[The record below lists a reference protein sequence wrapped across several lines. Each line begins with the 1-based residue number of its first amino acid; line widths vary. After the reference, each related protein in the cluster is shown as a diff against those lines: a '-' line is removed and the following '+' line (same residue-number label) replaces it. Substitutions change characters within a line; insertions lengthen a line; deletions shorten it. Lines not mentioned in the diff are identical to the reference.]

1 MRRRCALLVATL
13 FPVFLNVAAVY
24 AAAPGPKFKEGG
36 NKHNLSS
43 ANTGVKF
50 QAVATP
56 GDPERRDTQV
66 CTFCHTPHN
75 SAPQTVLWNRKDP
88 TTTFGRYSSASLVI
102 RGNTEAKYGEPNG
115 SSRLCLSCHDGVTAL
130 GDVLN
135 GPLIDFGANDK
146 ITGIAKF
153 DANKVKLGHHPV
165 SFVYNATVASAL
177 AGKAAPYNGTYTVPT
192 GPPWPN
198 NVQLFAVTDRNKKEW
213 MQCATCHDPHQN
225 KSDDTYCY
233 NSSNDIV
240 PCDST
245 NTRKVAPFWVFH
257 ATGNSADQDHDA
269 VCTTCHDFSMYNPPS
284 TQPWP

>member
-1 MRRRCALLVATL
+1 MRRICAILVVGL

-50 QAVATP
+50 QAVANP
-56 GDPERRDTQV
+56 GDPTRRDTQT

-75 SAPQTVLWNRKDP
+75 SVPQTVLWNRKDP
-88 TTTFGRYSSASLVI
+88 TTTFGRYSSASLII
-102 RGNTEAKYGEPNG
+102 RGKSEAKYGEPNG

-135 GPLIDFGANDK
+135 GPLIDFGTNDK

-165 SFVYNATVASAL
+165 SFVYDDTAVLAALNAKTGTYGNPYNIPPVASKVKL
-177 AGKAAPYNGTYTVPT
+177 DK
-192 GPPWPN
+192 
-198 NVQLFAVTDRNKKEW
+198 LKR
-213 MQCATCHDPHQN
+213 MQCTTCHDPHQN
-225 KSDDTYCY
+225 QTDDAATY
-233 NSSNDIV
+233 
-240 PCDST
+240 PPA
-245 NTRKVAPFWVFH
+245 NTRKVAPFWVLGDS
-257 ATGNSADQDHDA
+257 GNAVTDHDA
-269 VCTTCHDFSMYNPPS
+269 VCTTCHPTF
-284 TQPWP
+284 TQYDPLTNTRPWP